1 MARRTVAEFIG
12 KSSGFDKVSKD
23 VDKVSKASDKLGRQ
37 QTRLGQA
44 SASAGRQFSAQSAG
58 LGGLVAAY
66 AGAAATIFAITAAFD
81 ALNRAARAE
90 QTITG
95 VNALAN
101 AIGES
106 GPRIIAGLQEI
117 TKGQL
122 SIVQTAELANLA
134 LSSGFSADQINELAE
149 ISLKASRALGRDL
162 TDSFNRLVRGVTK
175 LEPELLDELGIF
187 TRIEPAAEKF
197 AASIGKTVSQLSNFE
212 KRQAFANAVAEE
224 GAQKFRDIDTS
235 ANTSSESL
243 EKLSATIS
251 NIGISVGGFIAKVIA
266 PLAEALTGNLIA
278 SVGAFGILAKT
289 VFGTTLRE
297 AQGSLQNF
305 SSNIDDLGD
314 RITDKLAGGTAR
326 LAKANDAL
334 GTSLGDVNLRVRS
347 VSAAN
352 EAEFKTL
359 IQLGRAKEL
368 STSQTK
374 RLRDIVEQEIK
385 TLKVQQAALKNSN
398 LSEKALEVQTNRL
411 NNKFAELNK
420 TLAATNTRLAATPK
434 VAAGAAAAFKV
445 VSTAV
450 AVGTSKL
457 LGFLN
462 GVTLFITVLST
473 LSTVGAIILDAF
485 GFLDPLLA
493 RIDKLIRKVRVLL
506 DITKE
511 DKAQTQTAEVVTGL
525 IPETLDISLGG
536 NRFRGQAD
544 NLAENFRKRVL
555 EAIKSGQAGDR
566 DAFIAA
572 VIPGN
577 IENQTNRQAKQFVE
591 AFLPAINEAF
601 DNIKFFG
608 PNTLQGIAEFADAT
622 GRTLKTANAQ
632 LDRAAD
638 GGLTFQK
645 AADLG
650 LQAITRTTA
659 KFIDTSDITDPEL
672 LAQAKIQNQLALDR
686 LQSQEVSANLQE
698 ALNSGQAT
706 AEQIEKRRGAIA
718 AKIRNL
724 KQDES
729 GINDQL
735 INDLQRQ
742 LEITDVEAQTQL
754 AILNTRNQI
763 RKTFSAQIAAASQLS
778 KFFNLEIS
786 SSETSVKLA
795 TNSNEQ
801 RQAQI
806 IGLQQILELTKEA
819 QNASEEELANSG
831 TLRQQLQL
839 ARDAQAALTGNFIKS
854 VEAARALLQTL
865 EKINE
870 KQEQQ
875 KEKFE
880 AQLILEQQKTRE
892 QEIQLSLANERAR
905 IARDLRE
912 VDVAKKVLKAT
923 QDRAKA
929 LREIFGEGALSSAE
943 LSANFNESDIRQ
955 LELKFKRDD
964 LDALRDFTKTQS
976 DLLRKT
982 ADLQKEDIQ
991 AQIRAQEALIGT
1003 PKQIQTVLGTVLGTP
1018 GQIRESIAAQRAI
1031 TLADIDARAD
1041 TAKREID
1048 ALEERNSLV
1057 QKEILGFKG
1066 HVEGMARVLGADITA
1081 RKKLQEGDAFATLTA
1096 RRARDLTGS
1105 GNNALINQITDI
1117 AGVDFL
1123 SQVGRDQALT
1133 EDQARRI
1140 STILESANITPQIT
1154 SELKTLSEGLGTFD
1168 FQTTKDAID
1177 AAARAEKNLANFRL
1191 DSQQSK
1197 RLEDAE
1203 RTLADLR
1210 AKEAEIAELLGV
1222 DLMELETALIVAQGG
1237 VRNLAA
1243 ESKILDDRI
1252 NAAGLEI
1259 RDTIE
1264 NRFVSGFQQLNDA
1277 LIEGTLTFNNLKE
1290 GFRDFASALIK
1301 DIQRIF
1307 MTKTLAEP
1315 AAEFLAKGFSSGF
1328 TDLFGTNA
1336 GPSMEGL
1343 VPPEAAFGAG
1353 DFTGGMLGGPVKMAS
1368 GGMLRDRVPALLEPG
1383 EFVIRKPAAKA
1394 IGGPA
1399 LGAMNATGKM
1409 PGDVSINIQN
1419 EGSPKDAEAQQP
1431 RFDGEKFVIDV
1442 VMRDLSNNGPI
1453 RKSLRA
1459 GG

>member
-511 DKAQTQTAEVVTGL
+511 DKAQTQTAEVVAGL
-525 IPETLDISLGG
+525 IPETLDIGLDGSF
-536 NRFRGQAD
+536 NTQARS
-544 NLAENFRKRVL
+544 LAENFRKRVL
-555 EAIKSGQAGDR
+555 EAIRSGQAGDR

-577 IENQTNRQAKQFVE
+577 IENQTNRQAKEFVD

-601 DNIKFFG
+601 DKIKFFG
-608 PNTLQGIAEFADAT
+608 PNALQGIAEFADAT

-632 LDRAAD
+632 LDRTGD
-638 GGLTFQK
+638 GALTFKK
-645 AADLG
+645 AAELG

-672 LAQAKIQNQLALDR
+672 LAQAKTQNQLALDR

-729 GINDQL
+729 GLNDQL

-819 QNASEEELANSG
+819 QNASEEQLANSG

-1018 GQIRESIAAQRAI
+1018 GQIRETIAAQRAI

-1048 ALEERNSLV
+1048 ALEDRNSLV

-1066 HVEGMARVLGADITA
+1066 HVEGMARVLAADVTA
-1081 RKKLQEGDAFATLTA
+1081 RKKLLEGDSFAGGVA
-1096 RRARDLTGS
+1096 QRARALTGPE
-1105 GNNALINQITDI
+1105 NQALVDQITGI

-1140 STILESANITPQIT
+1140 STLLEGANITPQIT
-1154 SELKTLSEGLGTFD
+1154 SELKTLAEGLGTFD
-1168 FQTTKDAID
+1168 FKATRDAID
-1177 AAARAEKNLANFRL
+1177 AAARAEK
-1191 DSQQSK
+1191 
-1197 RLEDAE
+1197 
-1203 RTLADLR
+1203 T
-1210 AKEAEIAELLGV
+1210 
-1222 DLMELETALIVAQGG
+1222 
-1237 VRNLAA
+1237 
-1243 ESKILDDRI
+1243 
-1252 NAAGLEI
+1252 
-1259 RDTIE
+1259 
-1264 NRFVSGFQQLNDA
+1264 
-1277 LIEGTLTFNNLKE
+1277 
-1290 GFRDFASALIK
+1290 
-1301 DIQRIF
+1301 
-1307 MTKTLAEP
+1307 
-1315 AAEFLAKGFSSGF
+1315 
-1328 TDLFGTNA
+1328 
-1336 GPSMEGL
+1336 
-1343 VPPEAAFGAG
+1343 
-1353 DFTGGMLGGPVKMAS
+1353 
-1368 GGMLRDRVPALLEPG
+1368 
-1383 EFVIRKPAAKA
+1383 
-1394 IGGPA
+1394 
-1399 LGAMNATGKM
+1399 
-1409 PGDVSINIQN
+1409 
-1419 EGSPKDAEAQQP
+1419 
-1431 RFDGEKFVIDV
+1431 
-1442 VMRDLSNNGPI
+1442 
-1453 RKSLRA
+1453 
-1459 GG
+1459 